1 MSFSLLPM
9 WTVSLLSHLYVL
21 EGNKYIS
28 LILYSVDS
36 FVIGVSMVLL
46 SMLLDWMSNLE
57 TGVDRVE

>member
-36 FVIGVSMVLL
+36 FVIVVSVVL
-46 SMLLDWMSNLE
+46 SMLLDCMSNLE
-57 TGVDRVE
+57 TGVDRVM